1 MKPRNV
7 CPLQQR
13 RESAM
18 GPNRSRSSSHSSTQ
32 FDMRVTSWSTWCG
45 WSCGCCES
53 MSRMTVV
60 SNDVQSQRVVRIG
73 VFAVVSFVMIV
84 GEWSVG

>member
-1 MKPRNV
+1 
-7 CPLQQR
+7 
-13 RESAM
+13 
-18 GPNRSRSSSHSSTQ
+18 
-32 FDMRVTSWSTWCG
+32 
-45 WSCGCCES
+45 
-53 MSRMTVV
+53 MTVV